1 MPLDSRAK
9 DLIEMLEMSGF
20 DGLETMPVEEGRALT
35 AGFGALAGE
44 PPEVAEVRPLS
55 IEATTGEVEARLYR
69 PASEVPLPVLVWL
82 HGGGWVFGSVD
93 IDDVFCR
100 TVANEVGAAVV
111 SVEYRLAPE
120 HPYPAPSDDALAAT
134 TWVKRNAAQIG
145 GDPTRIAIGGE
156 SAGGNLAATTILRLR
171 DAGAPPLCLQ
181 VLVCAA
187 LDSSMSSASYREHAE
202 GKFLTRSLMAWAWD
216 QYAREHLTSPYVSP
230 MHTSDLSGVAPA
242 LILTAECD
250 PLRDDGHRYHQRLVE
265 IGVPSER
272 HDYEGM
278 IHGFFGM
285 GTQFPQAHEAVA
297 TVAEG
302 LSRAFASPASAA
314 S

>member
-1 MPLDSRAK
+1 MPLDPRAK
-9 DLIEMLEMSGF
+9 DLIEMLAMSGF
-20 DGLETMPVEEGRALT
+20 DALETMPVEAGRALT
-35 AGFGALAGE
+35 AGFGAMAGE
-44 PPEVAEVRPLS
+44 PPEVVEVRPMS
-55 IEATTGEVEARLYR
+55 IDAATGGVEARLYR
-69 PASEVPLPVLVWL
+69 PASDEPLPVLVWL

-100 TVANEVGAAVV
+100 TVANDVGAAVV
-111 SVEYRLAPE
+111 SVDYRLAPE

-134 TWVKRNAAQIG
+134 TWVQRNAAEIG
-145 GDPTRIAIGGE
+145 GDPARVAIGGE

-187 LDSSMSSASYREHAE
+187 LDSSMGSASYEEHAN

-216 QYAREHLTSPYVSP
+216 QYARDHLASPYVSP
-230 MHTSDLSGVAPA
+230 MHAEDLTGVAPA

-250 PLRDDGHRYHQRLVE
+250 PLRDDGGLYHQRLLEV
-265 IGVPSER
+265 GVPSER

-285 GTQFPQAHEAVA
+285 ATQFPQAHEAVA
-297 TVAEG
+297 TVAKG
-302 LSRAFASPASAA
+302 LSEAFASPASVA